1 MDKKRL
7 LSAMI
12 ATTMLIGTIPTYAFA
27 ADEEELPEQTVQ
39 ETAETVDEPLAED
52 VILPESEDTTPED
65 EPAAPVEE
73 TDQATETPEET
84 TEPEATEPEV
94 TEPEVTEPEVT
105 EEAPAEPEEEPVPET
120 EEAVEVQAEE
130 ASLITSLSFDDTDG
144 QSYPVEVEGAAS
156 YVRIPKDK
164 VVDFGTLTM
173 ETSEV
178 VSFVESAAVPSDSSV
193 MYVSEG
199 GENSAEVTLKL
210 LGLATATIDMTRSGT
225 TWTGAGNLDLGAL
238 DGMTIG
244 SLANQ
249 LAGETI
255 TISAGMMQTA
265 DGSKTSKEAAMG
277 IGQDAEYVYFIVYET
292 DEAQQLYDITY
303 DCGDQAYTLTVPAG
317 TQLINAAALSQN
329 GYTFDGWYTDAAC
342 SSAADF
348 TDTVND
354 DITLYAK
361 YTPNEGANTTFDQA
375 FAQQA
380 GILPITTVA
389 DFESFV
395 AKADDITSAQRV
407 ELQGNVDLDGK
418 TYAAISGFKGDFDGG
433 GYEISNA
440 TFTAVGENAGMFA
453 TIGADQIVANL
464 TLRDITARSATYSG
478 ALAGSIS
485 GTEGH
490 SATIQNVQIR
500 DCAVNGRSAGGLAGF
515 IIWGDINYCSN
526 RDSRVTGVINGGGL
540 AGISYGQ
547 FYDCYSVGTATA
559 LLYKGGIAGKNLEG
573 GHVMHCWCTMS
584 KATGQTDST
593 SVDDEN
599 FTGVSEYTMSFEF
612 DPEYFSEE
620 VWELADGT
628 DTDFITNEVKYDEF

>member
-130 ASLITSLSFDDTDG
+130 ASLIESLSFKDTDG
-144 QSYPVEVEGAAS
+144 QTYQTKENGTSS

-164 VVDFGTLTM
+164 IVNFATLTM
-173 ETSEV
+173 ETSEP
-178 VSFVESAAVPSDSSV
+178 VSFVKTDSVPSGNNV
-193 MYVSEG
+193 MYVAEG
-199 GENSAEVTLKL
+199 GEDEATVMLRL
-210 LGLATATIDMTRSGT
+210 LGLATATISMTRDGT
-225 TWTGAGNLDLGAL
+225 TWTGSGELDLGDL
-238 DGMTIG
+238 DGQTIG
-244 SLANQ
+244 ALANQ
-249 LAGETI
+249 LNGRTI
-255 TISAGMMQTA
+255 TISAGMMQTE
-265 DGSKTSKEAAMG
+265 DGTKINKEAAMA
-277 IGQDAEYVYFIVYET
+277 IGQDAENVYFIVYET
-292 DEAQQLYDITY
+292 EENQDLYEITY
-303 DCGDQAYTLTVPAG
+303 NCGDQTYTLTVPAG
-317 TQLINAAALSQN
+317 TQLINAAALAKN
-329 GYTFDGWYTDAAC
+329 GYTFDGWYIDEAF
-342 SSAADF
+342 SEAADF
-348 TDTVND
+348 TDTVD
-354 DITLYAK
+354 DNITLYAK
-361 YTPNEGANTTFDQA
+361 YTPNEGTNTSFDQA
-375 FAQQA
+375 FAEKA
-380 GILPITTVA
+380 EILPISNPA

-395 AKADDITSAQRV
+395 AKVGEIESTQCV
-407 ELQGNVDLDGK
+407 ELQGNVDLGGK
-418 TYAAISGFKGDFDGG
+418 TYTAISGFKGDFNGN

-453 TIGADQIVANL
+453 TIGANQIVANL
-464 TLRDITARSATYSG
+464 TLRDITVRSATYSG

-485 GTEGH
+485 GTEGR
-490 SATIQNVQIR
+490 SAKIQNVQIR
-500 DCAVNGRSAGGLAGF
+500 ECTVNGRSAGGLAGF
-515 IIWGDINYCSN
+515 VIWGDINYCSN
-526 RDSRVTGVINGGGL
+526 RDSRVAGTINAGGL

-573 GHVMHCWCTMS
+573 GHVVHCWCTMS
-584 KATGQTDST
+584 RATGQTDGT

-628 DTDFITNEVKYDEF
+628 DTDFITNAVKYDEF

>member
-105 EEAPAEPEEEPVPET
+105 EEAPAEPEEEPVPEP

-130 ASLITSLSFDDTDG
+130 ASLIESLSFKDTDG
-144 QSYPVEVEGAAS
+144 QTYQTKENGTSS

-164 VVDFGTLTM
+164 IVNFGTLTM
-173 ETSEV
+173 ETSEP
-178 VSFVESAAVPSDSSV
+178 VSFVKTDSVPSGNNV
-193 MYVSEG
+193 MYVAEG
-199 GENSAEVTLKL
+199 GEDEATVMLRL
-210 LGLATATIDMTRSGT
+210 LGLATATISMTRDGT
-225 TWTGAGNLDLGAL
+225 TWTGSGELDLGDL
-238 DGMTIG
+238 DGQTIG
-244 SLANQ
+244 ALANQ
-249 LAGETI
+249 LNGQTI
-255 TISAGMMQTA
+255 TISAGMMQTE
-265 DGSKTSKEAAMG
+265 DGTKINKEATMA
-277 IGQDAEYVYFIVYET
+277 IGQDAENVYFIVYET
-292 DEAQQLYDITY
+292 EENQDLYEITY
-303 DCGDQAYTLTVPAG
+303 NCGDQTYTLAVPAG
-317 TQLINAAALSQN
+317 TQLINATALAKS
-329 GYTFDGWYTDAAC
+329 GYTFDGWYIDEAF
-342 SSAADF
+342 SEAADF
-348 TDTVND
+348 TDTVD
-354 DITLYAK
+354 DNITLYAK
-361 YTPNEGANTTFDQA
+361 YTPNEETNTSFDQA
-375 FAQQA
+375 FAENA
-380 GILPITTVA
+380 EILPISNPA

-395 AKADDITSAQRV
+395 AKAEDIASTQRV

-418 TYAAISGFKGDFDGG
+418 TYTAISGFKGNFNGN

-453 TIGADQIVANL
+453 TIGANQIVANL
-464 TLRDITARSATYSG
+464 TLRDITVRSATYSG

-485 GTEGH
+485 GTEGR
-490 SATIQNVQIR
+490 SAKIQNVQIR
-500 DCAVNGRSAGGLAGF
+500 ECTVNGRSAGGLAGF
-515 IIWGDINYCSN
+515 VIWGDINYCSN

-559 LLYKGGIAGKNLEG
+559 LLSRGGIAGKNLEG

-584 KATGQTDST
+584 KATGQTDGT

-628 DTDFITNEVKYDEF
+628 ETDFITNAVKYDKF

>member
-94 TEPEVTEPEVT
+94 TEPEVTEHEVT

-277 IGQDAEYVYFIVYET
+277 IGQDAEYVYFIVY
-292 DEAQQLYDITY
+292 
-303 DCGDQAYTLTVPAG
+303 
-317 TQLINAAALSQN
+317 
-329 GYTFDGWYTDAAC
+329 
-342 SSAADF
+342 
-348 TDTVND
+348 
-354 DITLYAK
+354 
-361 YTPNEGANTTFDQA
+361 
-375 FAQQA
+375 
-380 GILPITTVA
+380 
-389 DFESFV
+389 
-395 AKADDITSAQRV
+395 
-407 ELQGNVDLDGK
+407 
-418 TYAAISGFKGDFDGG
+418 
-433 GYEISNA
+433 
-440 TFTAVGENAGMFA
+440 
-453 TIGADQIVANL
+453 
-464 TLRDITARSATYSG
+464 
-478 ALAGSIS
+478 
-485 GTEGH
+485 
-490 SATIQNVQIR
+490 
-500 DCAVNGRSAGGLAGF
+500 
-515 IIWGDINYCSN
+515 
-526 RDSRVTGVINGGGL
+526 
-540 AGISYGQ
+540 
-547 FYDCYSVGTATA
+547 
-559 LLYKGGIAGKNLEG
+559 
-573 GHVMHCWCTMS
+573 
-584 KATGQTDST
+584 
-593 SVDDEN
+593 
-599 FTGVSEYTMSFEF
+599 
-612 DPEYFSEE
+612 
-620 VWELADGT
+620 
-628 DTDFITNEVKYDEF
+628 

>member
-130 ASLITSLSFDDTDG
+130 ASLIESLSFKDTDG
-144 QSYPVEVEGAAS
+144 QTYQTKENGTSS

-164 VVDFGTLTM
+164 IVNFGTLTM
-173 ETSEV
+173 ETSEP
-178 VSFVESAAVPSDSSV
+178 VSFVKTDSVPSGNNV
-193 MYVSEG
+193 MYVAEG
-199 GENSAEVTLKL
+199 GEDEATVMLRL
-210 LGLATATIDMTRSGT
+210 LGLATATISMTRDGT
-225 TWTGAGNLDLGAL
+225 TWTGSGELDLGDL
-238 DGMTIG
+238 DGQTIG
-244 SLANQ
+244 ALANQ
-249 LAGETI
+249 LNGRTI
-255 TISAGMMQTA
+255 TISAGMMQTE
-265 DGSKTSKEAAMG
+265 DGTKINKEATMA
-277 IGQDAEYVYFIVYET
+277 IDQDAENVYFIVYET
-292 DEAQQLYDITY
+292 EENQDLYEITY
-303 DCGDQAYTLTVPAG
+303 NCGDQTYTLAVPAG
-317 TQLINAAALSQN
+317 TQLINAAALAKN
-329 GYTFDGWYTDAAC
+329 GYTFDGWYIDEAF
-342 SSAADF
+342 SEAADF
-348 TDTVND
+348 TDTVDNN
-354 DITLYAK
+354 ITLYAK
-361 YTPNEGANTTFDQA
+361 YTPNEGINTSFDQA
-375 FAQQA
+375 LADEA
-380 GILPITTVA
+380 EILPISNPA

-395 AKADDITSAQRV
+395 AKVDEIESTQCV
-407 ELQGNVDLDGK
+407 ELQGNVDLGGK
-418 TYAAISGFKGDFDGG
+418 TYTAISGFKGNFNGN

-453 TIGADQIVANL
+453 TIGANQIVANL
-464 TLRDITARSATYSG
+464 TLRDITVRSATYSG

-485 GTEGH
+485 GTEGR
-490 SATIQNVQIR
+490 SAKIQNVQIR
-500 DCAVNGRSAGGLAGF
+500 ECTINGRSAGGLAGF
-515 IIWGDINYCSN
+515 VIWGDINYCSN
-526 RDSRVTGVINGGGL
+526 RDSRVAGTINAGGL

-599 FTGVSEYTMSFEF
+599 FTGVSEYTMSFDLIRSISRKKSGNWQTE
-612 DPEYFSEE
+612 PIRILSQ
-620 VWELADGT
+620 T
-628 DTDFITNEVKYDEF
+628 R